1 MTYVF
6 NPSATSNRVP
16 VIEFGDCTAV
26 KSSEEPIT
34 NFIVNDEEGSKR
46 KRTAVKKAN
55 VSKRVKKVLK
65 PPLPGSVIDL
75 TQLENE
81 NLDSPI
87 VKQVATTLLRICKRD
102 ARKSTG
108 YLMIN
113 LSDSSMKII
122 QDYSTV
128 VVDAP
133 VSARNSNI
141 HNDSEVEEYEW
152 VDEIVKSENLKM
164 LQ

>member
-1 MTYVF
+1 VTYEF
-6 NPSATSNRVP
+6 NPSAPSNRVP
-16 VIEFGDCTAV
+16 AIKFGDFTVV

-34 NFIVNDEEGSKR
+34 NFIVNEEEGNKR
-46 KRTAVKKAN
+46 KRTAFKKAN
-55 VSKRVKKVLK
+55 VSKRVSQVLK

-75 TQLENE
+75 TQLKSE

-102 ARKSTG
+102 PRNSTG

-133 VSARNSNI
+133 VSAKNSNI
-141 HNDSEVEEYEW
+141 LNDSEAEEYEW